1 MNDLAGKTVIITG
14 GGAGIGQALVVG
26 FSRLPVH
33 VVAISRSMKGLDE
46 TRRLSQGPGTLAC
59 HAIDVRDAAALEE
72 TFRQVVQDRGAVDLL
87 VNNAA
92 VYPHTS
98 FTQVEPLDWERD
110 VGTNLNGVVYACR
123 AAARTF
129 PKGRPAVVL
138 NVGSFAHRGPLPA
151 STLYCATKAAVSA
164 FSRAAAVDLATE
176 GSSLIVNEWV
186 PGIYRTQMSAY
197 TGDEPSLA
205 FDRLLAV
212 WELSRQ
218 GPGGRTFEGG
228 IEHLPP
234 RSLKSRLKGLVLGR
248 RA

>member
-46 TRRLSQGPGTLAC
+46 TRRLSQGPGTLEC
-59 HAIDVRDAAALEE
+59 HAIDVRDAAVLEA
-72 TFRQVVQDRGAVDLL
+72 TFRQVVQERGSVDLL

-98 FTQVEPLDWERD
+98 LTQIEPLEWERD

-129 PKGRPAVVL
+129 PKGRSAVVL
-138 NVGSFAHRGPLPA
+138 NVGSFAHRGPIPA

-176 GSSLIVNEWV
+176 GSSLIINEWV

-197 TGDEPSLA
+197 TGEEPSLA
-205 FDRLLAV
+205 FDRLLAA

-218 GPGGRTFEGG
+218 GPGGRTFEGAA
-228 IEHLPP
+228 EHLPP
-234 RSLKSRLKGLVLGR
+234 RSLKSRLKALVLGR